1 MILSSLFRYYE
12 ILSDDDS
19 IIIPR
24 VGYSSAKVS
33 FALVL
38 STSGE
43 LVNILDLRNKAEK
56 GNKLLP
62 VQIIVPEQKVRTGTK
77 IMPYF
82 MCDNNKYLL
91 GVDKKEKTDRLINLF
106 NTFKDFHVKLL
117 NNLPGIAA
125 KAVIKFL
132 TEWDPK
138 KAIDH
143 PILQKYYDDIAAGAT
158 MVFKLEGERG
168 YIHDLPEIKKCWED
182 YIVSENT
189 GFISQCLVTGRN
201 SVIAQVHPK
210 IKGVKDAQS
219 AGASIVSFNFD
230 SVESYGKVQSFNS
243 PVSEYAAFAYT
254 TALNH
259 MLGNQRQKIQIG
271 DATTVFW
278 AESPKSIYID
288 IAAEL
293 LNMTGED
300 AETEDSTSTYRRDV
314 RVQNIVS
321 GILKKVAEGKK
332 ITDVTDEINPETK
345 FYILGL
351 SPNNARISV
360 RFFNIDT
367 FGGFIEKMA
376 QHYSDMEIIKR
387 DSEMGN
393 IPIWRMLMDL
403 KPKTNNEQKV
413 PAGLSSAIMRSI
425 LNGTSYPSLLFNMTI
440 SRVRSDHEV
449 NYVRAAITKAYLLRN
464 ARIYNKNN
472 LKEVL
477 TVSLNEQSTNTAYLL
492 GRLFA
497 VLEKT
502 QQDANPNINS
512 TIKDRYFTSACA
524 TPASVFP
531 ILLRLAQHHIS
542 KSGFGFLNEKRIG
555 EIMNGMNSF
564 PAHLNLEDQGIF
576 MLGYYHQKH
585 ALYQKKDN

>member
-1 MILSSLFRYYE
+1 LCRYYE
-12 ILSDDDS
+12 ILADDS
-19 IIIPR
+19 SITIPR

-38 STSGE
+38 SASGE
-43 LVNILDLRNKAEK
+43 LINILDLRNKAEK

-62 VQIIVPEQKVRTGTK
+62 VQIIVPEQRVRSGTK

-82 MCDNNKYLL
+82 MCDNNKYML
-91 GVDKKEKTDRLINLF
+91 GVDKKESADRLINLF
-106 NTFKDFHVKLL
+106 NSFMNFHVKLL
-117 NNLPGIAA
+117 DNVPGIAA
-125 KAVIKFL
+125 RAVINFL
-132 TEWDPK
+132 KEWDPK
-138 KAIDH
+138 NAKEH
-143 PILQKYYDDIAAGAT
+143 PVLQKYYDDIAAGAT

-168 YIHDLPEIKKCWED
+168 YIHELTEIKKCWED
-182 YIVSENT
+182 YIASENT

-210 IKGVKDAQS
+210 IKGVEKAQS

-230 SVESYGKVQSFNS
+230 AVESYGKKQSFNS

-254 TALNH
+254 TALNY

-293 LNMTGED
+293 LNMPGDD
-300 AETEDSTSTYRRDV
+300 AETDENTNAYKRDP
-314 RVQNIVS
+314 RVQNIVA

-332 ITDVTDEINPETK
+332 ITEVTEEINPETK

-351 SPNNARISV
+351 SPNNARISI
-360 RFFNIDT
+360 RFFHVDS
-367 FGGFIEKMA
+367 FEGFVEKMA
-376 QHYSDMEIIKR
+376 QHYNDMEIIKR
-387 DSEMGN
+387 DFEVEN
-393 IPIWRMLMDL
+393 IPIWRMLREL
-403 KPKTNNEQKV
+403 KPKTSTEQKV
-413 PAGLSSAIMRSI
+413 PPGLSSAIMRSI
-425 LNGTSYPSLLFNMTI
+425 LNGTSYPSLLFNMI
-440 SRVRSDHEV
+440 MSRIRADHEV

-464 ARIYNKNN
+464 ARIHNKNN

-477 TVSLNEQSTNTAYLL
+477 TVGLNEQSTNTAYLL

-497 VLEKT
+497 VLEKA
-502 QQDANPNINS
+502 QQDANPDINT
-512 TIKDRYFTSACA
+512 TIKDRYFASACA

-531 ILLRLAQHHIS
+531 ILLRLSQHHIS
-542 KSGFGFLNEKRIG
+542 KSDYGLINERRIG
-555 EIMNGMNSF
+555 EIMNGLNSF
-564 PAHLNLEDQGIF
+564 PSHLSLEEQGIF

-585 ALYQKKDN
+585 ALYQKKEN